1 MNNKLEP
8 TNAFMLKSNNK
19 EYYKK
24 VLFFSHF
31 LKDYSQINNYNKK
44 IHIYTLH
51 YGTYKRL
58 HAKKQKNNIKII
70 MAEVKLLVK
79 NISL

>member
-31 LKDYSQINNYNKK
+31 FKDYSQINITKK

-51 YGTYKRL
+51 FGTYKHL